1 MEMLDIFYV
10 LNSMLQKSYLSD
22 KNLPRILGFGGVSVG
37 AWDSDG
43 FDDGLDD
50 DDGIVV
56 GC

>member
-1 MEMLDIFYV
+1 MLDIFYV

>member
-1 MEMLDIFYV
+1 MLDIFYA
-10 LNSMLQKSYLSD
+10 LNSTLQKSYPR